1 MERVS
6 VLKEA
11 GVAPETHKGGTI
23 TVTPGIMLVLSAVK
37 STETHAHTH
46 TQAHTC
52 VNRTEHPVVYNMS
65 SDSFDESFIHKYLLS
80 ASYTHTHTH
89 THTEQHIGGL
99 YGWSKSRR
107 VCRAGGVFGN
117 GQIDAVRW
125 EGGSGGLEKAP
136 WRNAPGG
143 SVGSDSER

>member
-89 THTEQHIGGL
+89 TRSNTLVVSMAGANQEGCAEQE
-99 YGWSKSRR
+99 
-107 VCRAGGVFGN
+107 VC
-117 GQIDAVRW
+117 
-125 EGGSGGLEKAP
+125 LEMD
-136 WRNAPGG
+136 RLMQ
-143 SVGSDSER
+143 

>member
-52 VNRTEHPVVYNMS
+52 VNRTEHPVVYNIS
-65 SDSFDESFIHKYLLS
+65 SDSFDESFIRKYLLS
-80 ASYTHTHTH
+80 ASYTHTHH
-89 THTEQHIGGL
+89 THGATDWWSLWLEQIKKGVQ
-99 YGWSKSRR
+99 SRR
-107 VCRAGGVFGN
+107 CVWKWT
-117 GQIDAVRW
+117 D
-125 EGGSGGLEKAP
+125 
-136 WRNAPGG
+136 
-143 SVGSDSER
+143 